1 MIPLSGAQQE
11 RELPGTPNDGAPSSS
26 GAVKMELLAAVYV
39 EGSVESLLILTF
51 ACSRTCTVRPPLL
64 KF

>member
-1 MIPLSGAQQE
+1 MIPLSGAQHEQ
-11 RELPGTPNDGAPSSS
+11 ELPGTPNDGAPSC
-26 GAVKMELLAAVYV
+26 GAVKMELLAAVCV

-51 ACSRTCTVRPPLL
+51 ACSRTCTVRPLLL